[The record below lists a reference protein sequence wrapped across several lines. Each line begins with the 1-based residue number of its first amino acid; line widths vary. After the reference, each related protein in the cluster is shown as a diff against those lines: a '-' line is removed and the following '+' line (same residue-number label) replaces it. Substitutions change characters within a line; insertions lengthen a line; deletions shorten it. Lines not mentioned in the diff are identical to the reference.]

1 MKKYIYGTQDGN
13 VEFTIP
19 DYVPEQK
26 IKYECDCAY
35 SAWSDTCKEDSSY
48 IDMPEYIAR
57 CLADAGV
64 PVIMFALEEELI

>member
-1 MKKYIYGTQDGN
+1 MKKYIYGTPDGN

-19 DYVPEQK
+19 DYVPDPK

-35 SAWSDTCKEDSSY
+35 SAWSDTDDKDSTY

-57 CLADAGV
+57 CLTDSGI
-64 PVIMFALEEELI
+64 PVIMFTFEEE